1 MKNLNR
7 LKILRIIICVGF
19 IGGIFFSFELWFPLT
34 RTFPRVPVLFES
46 PIFFDRFLSVV
57 LVVSLVLTIFF
68 QHLKVFLAVAVG
80 SLFLL
85 AFFDQMRLQP
95 WVYQYFLLLII
106 FAFSDENEEKT
117 LGFTQIIIAGLYFWS
132 GVQKLNFTFSHETLP
147 ILLEPFQNLF
157 PSIQLPFVF
166 IGITIALTEIFIG
179 CGLLFRKARNM
190 SVVLAI
196 ATHTAILTVL
206 IAKNYNQ
213 IVWIWNI
220 FLIAAVVT
228 VFWKNDVS
236 IKQIIAFADEKK
248 RKIYAAK
255 IITSA
260 SVLLP
265 ILSFF
270 GLWDAYLSGALYS
283 GNTAVGVV
291 RISDDLFEK
300 LPPKVRESIFQ
311 TKIGGEKFLPFL
323 EWSLAETGVPAFP
336 AQRVFKKIAAEI
348 CQIADDKSG
357 VELIVKERPAILD
370 GSYQLTRT
378 NCELIE
384 K

>member
-1 MKNLNR
+1 M
-7 LKILRIIICVGF
+7 ICAGLLCGIGF
-19 IGGIFFSFELWFPLT
+19 SHELWFPIM
-34 RTFPRVPVLFES
+34 RTFPRVPLTFEF
-46 PIFFDRFLSVV
+46 PILIDRILTVIFVISLLLSALSFRQKIFLS
-57 LVVSLVLTIFF
+57 SAAFTLVLLI
-68 QHLKVFLAVAVG
+68 
-80 SLFLL
+80 
-85 AFFDQMRLQP
+85 FFDQMRLQP
-95 WVYQYFLLLII
+95 WLYQYLLLLVIL
-106 FAFSDENEEKT
+106 ALQPKDETNSSKT
-117 LGFTQIIIAGLYFWS
+117 LGFAQIIIAGLYFWS